1 MPPSPPSLLGLNDT
15 RRSFLKTSAFGA
27 AALLT
32 APRLVRGAGADS
44 RIEVLLQEPLG
55 TISPNTYGQFTE
67 HLGGVI
73 YDGVW
78 VGENSKIPNVRGIRK
93 ALVDALRKI
102 KTPVIRWPGGCFAD
116 SYDWKDGVGPRAKRP
131 RRTNFW
137 ESDPEATRIGEQGPS
152 IFEPNI
158 FGTSE
163 FVDFCHQSGAQP
175 YLAANLRSLPA
186 LDFDHWIEYCN
197 SPAGSTTLSD
207 LRASDGSRDPFN
219 VRFWGVGN
227 ESWGCGGNFTPE
239 DYADEFRRY
248 TTWLPSYG
256 QKLQLIAS
264 GANDNNLDW
273 THRFFER
280 QMGTTHPHHDPQFV
294 GWSLHHYAWNLG
306 YGKTHDWVKGKG
318 SAVDFNVS
326 DWYEIFREGYFME
339 RIITDQWA
347 AMGQYDTE
355 HSIRLVVDE
364 YGPWYRAGSELTP
377 SHFYEQQITLRDALF
392 TAFTLDIFNRHPE
405 KVMLAAC
412 AQLVNCL
419 NSPFLASGDNFIV
432 TPVYHVFDMYAAHQ
446 GGQAVRTEFASPE
459 ASYTRLGQPATFWGL
474 NGSASRQGN
483 TLTLTVVNADA
494 EKPRETEVALRGA
507 TAQSVAV
514 TSLTNSNLHARNTFA
529 EPNAVHPTRSTV
541 AAQGN
546 TIAFTFPPA
555 SVTTLTVQLG

>member
-1 MPPSPPSLLGLNDT
+1 MSPSPSFSLNPGAT
-15 RRSFLKTSAFGA
+15 RRQFLKTTAFG

-32 APRLVRGAGADS
+32 APSLARSAGADS
-44 RIEVLLQEPLG
+44 HVEVLLDEPLG
-55 TISPNTYGQFTE
+55 TISPNIYGQFTE

-93 ALVDALRKI
+93 ALVDALRQI

-137 ESDPEATRIGEQGPS
+137 ESDPEASRTGEKGPS
-152 IFEPNI
+152 IFEPNT

-163 FVDFCHQSGAQP
+163 FVDFCRQSGAQP

-186 LDFDHWIEYCN
+186 LDFDRWIEYCN
-197 SPAGSTTLSD
+197 SPAGSTTLAD
-207 LRASDGSRDPFN
+207 LRAGDGSRDPFD

-280 QMGTTHPHHDPQFV
+280 QMGSTHPHHDPQFV
-294 GWSLHHYAWNLG
+294 GWSLHHYAWNLA
-306 YGKTHDWVKGKG
+306 YGKTNDWVKGKG
-318 SAVDFNVS
+318 SAVDFNIS

-339 RIITDQWA
+339 QIITDQRA
-347 AMGQYDTE
+347 AMGQYDTG

-364 YGPWYRAGSELTP
+364 YGPWYRPGSELTP

-412 AQLVNCL
+412 AQLINCL
-419 NSPFLASGDNFIV
+419 NSPFLASEDKFIV
-432 TPVYHVFDMYAAHQ
+432 TPVYHVFDMYSAHQ
-446 GGQAVRTEFASPE
+446 GGEAVRAEFSSPA
-459 ASYTRLGQPATFWGL
+459 ASYTRLGQPAIFWGL
-474 NGSASRQGN
+474 KGSASRKGN

-494 EKPRETEVALRGA
+494 EKPRQTEIALRGA
-507 TAQSVAV
+507 TAQSVSV
-514 TSLTNSNLHARNTFA
+514 TSLTSSDLHARNTFT
-529 EPNAVHPTRSTV
+529 EPNAVHPTTSRA

-546 TIAFTFPPA
+546 TVAFTFPAA
-555 SVTTLTVQLG
+555 SVTTLSVQLG